1 MRFPTGATT
10 TGAQN
15 FLYKSGINFGT
26 GDFLA
31 EMWIKP
37 SGFTYDVTVDGSEL
51 RFSAINDYQPIYYPG
66 SDVVDDDNNL
76 LFGRG
81 GQAGLNG
88 AFSFKNS
95 GLATGDASYMVIS
108 GNKITGGDM
117 FPALNYPFNDPIV
130 STTTG
135 NWGDFSSG
143 NFSIELNFRSNDTTL
158 NQKIFEWGDLG
169 LIINDGSVGN
179 NYFFIDG
186 TGHRNKRI
194 QIPFNFSDGNYHT
207 LLINKSSNHRTKHLG
222 NGVLD
227 IDTSTPYSTTV
238 NAYVDGRLRQPAIKR
253 LGVTTG
259 DSIVDCGDS
268 PLKIAPP
275 FSGSVSGP
283 HTVSSASIDL
293 AKFRAWKGFTVD
305 GFQVV
310 NYGQG
315 DEVAVSNPPSTAA
328 PDFTPGVAT
337 VPGGGGGDLRGN
349 NARGYPFVD
358 PTTPY
363 YFLGQQWS
371 PQPDGSA
378 FPNRNRSKRANPIN
392 NAYLCIV
399 DIQAEASVD
408 GALSEHTAS
417 SQVSQFKDSSSNNL
431 IIKNYNVNRYNGFQ
445 NSLATVN
452 AAKFGNNAMWFAGM
466 FNRSASDPYYLP
478 ALRIK
483 EGNFDF
489 GTAGNF
495 TIECWLLESTNY
507 NFNIFGGSAV
517 DIDGNSTVGWNFV
530 LRNDNRGIYWY
541 DTTNGYKGAG
551 RIAHDQPGWN
561 APKAD
566 GKSHNHVACVRN
578 AGTLTIYVNGVSVHS
593 HANTFDVNDDF
604 AGTCIGPY
612 NTNSDETNQ
621 TTNAAGYINTAGFF
635 MDQLRVSQVARYTSN
650 FTPPTG
656 AFTNDSDTKL
666 LIDANAEL
674 TANES
679 QRVFDRSLVPS
690 PSGITN
696 SATVTIENTGAFAQ
710 VAGGVSTKQTL
721 LALGD
726 YDRGFNF
733 FLTGDG
739 SNNIN
744 NLLGLDLYNG
754 GPITG
759 ATDGDNVK
767 CQLFNKQGAAQ
778 YWTSGD
784 WNHIALARIN
794 NNFQAYVNGYSAGKL
809 NVFNT
814 YFPSGQTDD
823 EGDNIGLIQIETGTD
838 ADGNGLFVTG
848 GAIDEECVNQLH
860 FGNTAINYYV
870 TGIYSGIGID
880 LETGRTVG
888 EDNTDISGHYVSGL
902 DVSGRL
908 VLGGG
913 SQDAYNF
920 QGEIDAFSFKT
931 GTINEFTGLKMHNPE
946 PFIECDEQNE
956 LVCHFDRVSGSI
968 DFDDEHCCITGGS
981 VGEWGQIV
989 GIKGSGFFNITGV
1002 LFGTNRQ
1009 PSLDFFVPE
1018 RNYISAEIP
1027 DGASSGPTVILGS
1040 GLGADSSFEI
1050 TGCSL
1055 NINPP
1060 LITIYDAQFPIS
1072 GQINEVITL
1081 SGRGLNQLTNISIFN
1096 GLNQAI
1102 EIPFSGTNIGNE
1114 VSFAI
1119 PSQFQIS
1126 GTGLIFESQSLPL
1139 ISNVRFSGVTGFYGE
1154 VESITSFTT
1163 GDLFV
1168 LKSGIEAVSPATG
1181 VHNEEISLSGR
1192 FYSGENGGV
1201 DIPIFPL
1208 FQTGLAIGEDGYS
1221 QIHYTHGI
1229 NTKYIKSTVGSTNGI
1244 ITGITTQVPRDIVRG
1259 ALGISGSGITVAN
1272 TISQQIFTP
1281 IPTISGIEIKNLKVG
1296 SAFRMTGINA
1306 CYIEPVIGFTGI
1318 NLQPAYA
1325 LSGTSS
1331 QGALTII
1338 ANTGNIE
1345 AYNSGTY
1352 YRDGNASTLLPTNT
1366 FGDYSSGYNDLHYFG
1381 NISIDKSQLTVNWP
1395 ESAQTGFV
1403 IITGILNGTT
1413 IGTGNPFLISSD
1425 ELRGATGIND
1435 YGNLSYATQ
1444 YQSGILR
1451 NEEDFVYATQNIN
1464 KVTGDQ
1470 IIISGRVPQ
1479 LSGLEAVQ
1487 GTTGNLIHISGT
1499 NLLNITGVFFS
1510 GGGQVCKIGTGA
1522 FEQTVVFETGFDPLT
1537 NALTTTAVS
1546 TGYYLSNSYQGTG
1559 QYLDRG
1565 DWINS
1570 FFVIPDEC
1578 ANLNN
1583 IGTVTVDVL
1592 YDTGIS
1598 TTGNIE

>member
-1 MRFPTGATT
+1 MITAGSHLQQSDGVTDTF
-10 TGAQN
+10 
-15 FLYKSGINFGT
+15 KVVEVSGVSADIS
-26 GDFLA
+26 LA
-31 EMWIKP
+31 SFKVWK
-37 SGFTYDVTVDGSEL
+37 
-51 RFSAINDYQPIYYPG
+51 
-66 SDVVDDDNNL
+66 
-76 LFGRG
+76 
-81 GQAGLNG
+81 GLNVNAILYRNG
-88 AFSFKNS
+88 TVRSS
-95 GLATGDASYMVIS
+95 EIPRPRVHPPGI
-108 GNKITGGDM
+108 
-117 FPALNYPFNDPIV
+117 FPSAANYNERN
-130 STTTG
+130 T
-135 NWGDFSSG
+135 
-143 NFSIELNFRSNDTTL
+143 
-158 NQKIFEWGDLG
+158 
-169 LIINDGSVGN
+169 
-179 NYFFIDG
+179 
-186 TGHRNKRI
+186 RNKS
-194 QIPFNFSDGNYHT
+194 F
-207 LLINKSSNHRTKHLG
+207 
-222 NGVLD
+222 
-227 IDTSTPYSTTV
+227 
-238 NAYVDGRLRQPAIKR
+238 
-253 LGVTTG
+253 
-259 DSIVDCGDS
+259 
-268 PLKIAPP
+268 
-275 FSGSVSGP
+275 
-283 HTVSSASIDL
+283 
-293 AKFRAWKGFTVD
+293 
-305 GFQVV
+305 
-310 NYGQG
+310 
-315 DEVAVSNPPSTAA
+315 
-328 PDFTPGVAT
+328 
-337 VPGGGGGDLRGN
+337 
-349 NARGYPFVD
+349 
-358 PTTPY
+358 
-363 YFLGQQWS
+363 FLGPQWS
-371 PQPDGSA
+371 PQADGSA
-378 FPNRNRSKRANPIN
+378 FPNRNRDLNANPVN
-392 NAYLCIV
+392 NAYLCIL

-408 GALSEHTAS
+408 GALSEHVAS

-431 IIKNYNVNRYNGFQ
+431 ILKNYNVNRYNGFQ
-445 NSLATVN
+445 NASATIN

-466 FNRSASDPYYLP
+466 FNRSASDPYYQP

-507 NFNIFGGSAV
+507 DFNIFGGSAV
-517 DIDGNSTVGWNFV
+517 GLDGSSTVGWNFV
-530 LRNDNRGIYWY
+530 LRNNSRGIFWY
-541 DTTNGYKGAG
+541 DTTNGYKGASN
-551 RIAHDQPGWN
+551 INKTANWN
-561 APKAD
+561 LPKAD

-578 AGTLTIYVNGVSVHS
+578 GGTLTIYVNGVAVHS

-621 TTNAAGYINTAGFF
+621 AGSNPAGYKNTEGFF
-635 MDQLRVSQVARYTSN
+635 VDQVRVSQVARYTSN

-666 LIDANAEL
+666 LIDADEKL
-674 TANES
+674 TAAES
-679 QRVFDRSLVPS
+679 QRVFDRSFVPS

-696 SATVTIENTGAFAQ
+696 SATITIENSGTLITEA
-710 VAGGVSTKQTL
+710 AGFQTKQAL

-726 YDRGFNF
+726 YDKGFNF

-739 SNNIN
+739 SNNTN

-754 GPITG
+754 GPTTG
-759 ATDGDNVK
+759 AIDQDNVK

-814 YFPSGQTDD
+814 YFPSGQTND
-823 EGDNIGLIQIETGTD
+823 EGKNIGLIQVVTGIDQT
-838 ADGNGLFVTG
+838 NGDPLFTSG

-860 FGNTAINYYV
+860 FGENSLNYYV
-870 TGIYSGIGID
+870 TGIYSGA
-880 LETGRTVG
+880 G
-888 EDNTDISGHYVSGL
+888 ENELDISSHYVSGL

-946 PFIECDEQNE
+946 PFVECDEQNE

-968 DFDDEHCCITGGS
+968 DFDDEHCCITGDAD
-981 VGEWGQIV
+981 GEWGQIV
-989 GIKGSGFFNITGV
+989 GIKGSGFFNVTGV

-1050 TGCSL
+1050 TGCNL
-1055 NINPP
+1055 EITAPP
-1060 LITIYDAQFPIS
+1060 ITIYDGNFPMS
-1072 GQINEVITL
+1072 GQINEVLTI
-1081 SGRGLNQLTNISIFN
+1081 SGRGLNQVTNIAIFN

-1102 EIPFSGTNIGNE
+1102 EIPFSGTSIGGQ

-1119 PSQFQIS
+1119 PDQFQVS
-1126 GTGLIFESQSLPL
+1126 GEGQIFDSQLLPL
-1139 ISNVRFSGVTGFYGE
+1139 ITDIRFSGTTGFYGE
-1154 VESITSFTT
+1154 IPSITSFTT
-1163 GDLFV
+1163 GDLFI
-1168 LKSGIEAVSPATG
+1168 LKSGIEAISPATG

-1259 ALGISGSGITVAN
+1259 ALGISGSGITVPN
-1272 TISQQIFTP
+1272 TISNKIFTP
-1281 IPTISGIEIKNLKVG
+1281 VPTISGIEITNLKVG
-1296 SAFRMTGINA
+1296 SAFRMTGVNA
-1306 CYIEPVIGFTGI
+1306 CYIRPVIGFTGI

-1325 LSGTSS
+1325 FSGTSS

-1338 ANTGNIE
+1338 ANTGNIAPYE
-1345 AYNSGTY
+1345 SGTY
-1352 YRDGNASTLLPTNT
+1352 YENYDPATPFDSNT
-1366 FGDYSSGYNDLHYFG
+1366 FGDNLTGYNDLYYFG
-1381 NISIDKSQLTVNWP
+1381 NIFVDKSQLTGNWP

-1403 IITGILNGTT
+1403 IITGTLNATT
-1413 IGTGNPFLISSD
+1413 IGTGNPFLISND
-1425 ELRGATGIND
+1425 ELINGSGNYSRSNTRGGGIYGGFNNAAD
-1435 YGNLSYATQ
+1435 YEA
-1444 YQSGILR
+1444 GILR

-1487 GTTGNLIHISGT
+1487 GTTGNLIQISGT

-1510 GGGQVCKIGTGA
+1510 GGGQYCEVGTGA

-1537 NALTTTAVS
+1537 NTLTTTAIS

-1559 QYLDRG
+1559 EYLDRG

-1592 YDTGIS
+1592 YDTGVS